1 MFQHNTNYINAI
13 NSLRASTGANPEHNR
28 HIQHITQAMQD
39 AFAANNLPYD
49 MALWELR
56 QTVKRQQEEI
66 DELRRIVQEQAR
78 NTPPTSTPIAADI
91 FITPQSLRKVKKDLW
106 QHLN

>member
-1 MFQHNTNYINAI
+1 
-13 NSLRASTGANPEHNR
+13 
-28 HIQHITQAMQD
+28 
-39 AFAANNLPYD
+39 

-56 QTVKRQQEEI
+56 QTVKQQQEEI
-66 DELRRIVQEQAR
+66 DELRRMVQALEK
-78 NTPPTSTPIAADI
+78 NTPPTSPPIAADI

>member
-1 MFQHNTNYINAI
+1 MLFY
-13 NSLRASTGANPEHNR
+13 
-28 HIQHITQAMQD
+28 QAKPVFPVGK
-39 AFAANNLPYD
+39 A
-49 MALWELR
+49 
-56 QTVKRQQEEI
+56 QEK
-66 DELRRIVQEQAR
+66 

>member
-13 NSLRASTGANPEHNR
+13 NTLRASTGANPEHNR
-28 HIQHITQAMQD
+28 HIQQIAWCVQD
-39 AFAANNLPYD
+39 AFAANNLQYD
-49 MALWELR
+49 AELWELR

-66 DELRRIVQEQAR
+66 DELRRMVQEQAK
-78 NTPPTSTPIAADI
+78 NTPPTPTPMAADI